1 MSSLVLQTPLQL
13 MEDGAFGHHGQLAML
28 IVVEELR
35 QEEESATDH
44 SQQMEG
50 RIVTVILMK
59 QQHVICSHVLQTPLQ
74 LMEDGAF
81 GDPGHLAMLDVV
93 VEL

>member
-50 RIVTVILMK
+50 RIATVILMK